1 MLLFFRLHLLL
12 LILFIPA
19 ERIIA
24 QAKPSTTSKKAMEA
38 YNHALQDYSQRNFET
53 AERFLAGSHPVRFI
67 IY

>member
-12 LILFIPA
+12 LILLLPA

-38 YNHALQDYSQRNFET
+38 YNHALQDYSH
-53 AERFLAGSHPVRFI
+53 AELRDG
-67 IY
+67 